1 MCLSVCPINVLSP
14 RNHKLINKR
23 AMETQKALKIKVY
36 SSRVTMKQVN
46 NLLFLIENNYIVNHS
61 VLHVDKVKTR
71 DVHVS
76 LIQFLVMF
84 SLSKLP

>member
-1 MCLSVCPINVLSP
+1 
-14 RNHKLINKR
+14 
-23 AMETQKALKIKVY
+23 METQKALKTKVY
-36 SSRVTMKQVN
+36 ASRVTMKQMN
-46 NLLFLIENNYIVNHS
+46 NLLFLIENNYIVNHT

-84 SLSKLP
+84 SLSNYI

>member
-1 MCLSVCPINVLSP
+1 
-14 RNHKLINKR
+14 
-23 AMETQKALKIKVY
+23 METQKALKIKVY

-46 NLLFLIENNYIVNHS
+46 NLLFLIENNNYIVNHS